1 MRDCVTRPLASAEI
15 VRRASV
21 ALALLALS
29 SALIVPAC
37 SSADEENESDR
48 CVTADLDCTPIV
60 SPPTFDALYANIFKS
75 SCATGTGSCH
85 GPAKSNG
92 LDMQTI
98 DSAYAGL
105 SQRVSPDSVGCSL
118 LEKRVESGSSDFRM
132 PPGPTPLS
140 EPQRCAIR
148 QWIAAGAQR

>member
-1 MRDCVTRPLASAEI
+1 MRDCVTCPPVPALSN
-15 VRRASV
+15 RRV
-21 ALALLALS
+21 ALALAFC
-29 SALIVPAC
+29 SALIVLAC
-37 SSADEENESDR
+37 ASRDDADDDDK
-48 CVTADLDCTPIV
+48 CVVVSLDCTPIV
-60 SPPTFDALYANIFKS
+60 SPPTFDALYANVFKP

-85 GPAKSNG
+85 GPAISAG
-92 LDMQTI
+92 LDMQTV
-98 DSAYAGL
+98 DSAWEGL

-118 LEKRVESGSSDFRM
+118 LEKRVESSKSDFRM